1 MLRKCAPL
9 LLALPLLLTSCINYR
24 NVTFHGVKNVQ
35 VVPAEGSV
43 LAFRI
48 DAEVENPN
56 GYRIRLKKPDVD
68 LFYNGQH
75 IGKGRLDSTVVLD
88 KRCSKVYPVYVSADT
103 KGQLGPMLLGGLGT
117 LFTGKVEVEAKGTVL
132 GQVGIFSKRF
142 PFHVKEELSGK

>member
-1 MLRKCAPL
+1 M
-9 LLALPLLLTSCINYR
+9 LLALPLFLTSCINYR

-142 PFHVKEELSGK
+142 PFQVKEELSGK